1 MSTPAPPKEVFS
13 GAVDKNMKKDRLQA
27 LSGALDLPLKGAD
40 SKSLTKEVLLAN
52 IERRLFQSGDNSL
65 ENDARF
71 SALYEYRKSQS
82 KRGKNSKDKNRTS
95 AHKAAEELAQQGK
108 PAQTLTPANLKLFA
122 GKVTTDPP
130 ASFVPLALQ
139 SNLEVKTGKLIC
151 RCFGLV
157 ILQLYSERKSSSLSA
172 LSTSEDEDAG
182 HGDGLSND
190 GDHEEE
196 DEGEGEEDEG
206 EVHSEDENEKPKTAV
221 TTGSVLVK
229 FSDPSDRSQASET
242 FVHGLPI
249 KSTIIPGG
257 TIKYETDLR
266 KLIPAAINRLSPIKN
281 DGLGRIAR
289 PGLTVNAGKM
299 PIGKVSELLQ
309 KNPEALAYERVHTMA
324 LKKDEEGFICDL
336 FYESPSMQSA
346 PANASTSAPVP
357 AVTSLTGAG
366 SDRPLEIARDR
377 AASAATPSVKQ
388 ATKNSPP
395 EFFLLLRLMVGC
407 DEKLATRTNTTGE
420 DALHNY
426 RQFHPFFQKFSAFK
440 KPGGAGYLIPADYEA
455 SPEIAKLVPNWAEF
469 RNTLFTK
476 PEIIAAGGGAAKT
489 STNEVHG
496 LIGKGLKLT
505 GDVSKYLKLGHRD
518 DVDATEEIAEL
529 KAHYG
534 PMAYKDFKAELTE
547 EINDAKEM
555 RAVGRKG
562 VASKRKDT
570 HDREEGSSSGKRP
583 KKKVKKSS
591 AGEGDLDKQ
600 VRRLERKLQ
609 KLKEGKEVTSED
621 MDDSL

>member
-71 SALYEYRKSQS
+71 SALYEYR
-82 KRGKNSKDKNRTS
+82 N
-95 AHKAAEELAQQGK
+95 
-108 PAQTLTPANLKLFA
+108 ANLKLFA

-196 DEGEGEEDEG
+196 DEGEGEEEEG

-221 TTGSVLVK
+221 TTGSAVVLVK

-281 DGLGRIAR
+281 DGLGRIPR

-299 PIGKVSELLQ
+299 PVGKVSELLQ

-324 LKKDEEGFICDL
+324 LKKGEEGFICDL

-377 AASAATPSVKQ
+377 AAATPSVKQ

-529 KAHYG
+529 EAHYG

-600 VRRLERKLQ
+600 VRCLERKLQ